1 MFIGTRGNK
10 CADKDIRRMP
20 LYALKSGLKIERIK
34 KSAFK
39 TEKEM
44 QKLVESNLPM
54 LFNLEFVRS
63 EFALGNL
70 RIDTLVFDPENK
82 CFVIIEYKNDR
93 NFSVIDQ
100 GYAYLALLL
109 NNKADFILEYNE
121 RMKMGLRKDELD
133 WSQSRVIFIS
143 PEFTKYQK
151 GAINFRDLPIELWEI
166 SVYENGMVLMDS
178 ITTPEGSESIEKIS
192 PRGESF
198 KEVAREIKVYSE
210 QDHLNGL
217 PEEISELYE
226 NLKMRIIS
234 LGGVMIV
241 PKKHYIG
248 FKTEKNFVDIHP
260 QKSQIKIWLNM
271 KKGELDDPK
280 ALTRNMKGIG
290 HWGNGEYELILTPD
304 ADLDYVMTL
313 IKQSFKKQ
321 IQ

>member
-1 MFIGTRGNK
+1 VG
-10 CADKDIRRMP
+10 
-20 LYALKSGLKIERIK
+20 
-34 KSAFK
+34 
-39 TEKEM
+39 
-44 QKLVESNLPM
+44 ESNLPI

-100 GYAYLALLL
+100 GYSYLALLL

-121 RMKMGLRKDELD
+121 RMKRGLRKDKLD

-143 PEFTKYQK
+143 PDFTKFQK

-166 SVYENGMVLMDS
+166 SVYENGMVLINS

-198 KEVAREIKVYSE
+198 KKVSREIKVYSE
-210 QDHLNGL
+210 QDFPNGL
-217 PEEISELYE
+217 PEEIAELYE
-226 NLKMRIIS
+226 NLKARIVS
-234 LGGVMIV
+234 LGGVKID
-241 PKKHYIG
+241 PKKYYIG
-248 FKTEKNFVDIHP
+248 FKTEKNFVDVFP
-260 QKSQIKIWLNM
+260 QTTQVKMWLNM

-280 ALTRNMKGIG
+280 ALARNMKGIG
-290 HWGNGEYELILTPD
+290 HWGNGEYELNVNPYT
-304 ADLDYVMTL
+304 DLDYVMTL

-321 IQ
+321 TQ

>member
-1 MFIGTRGNK
+1 
-10 CADKDIRRMP
+10 MP
-20 LYALKSGLKIERIK
+20 LYTVKSGLKIERVR

-54 LFNLEFVRS
+54 LFNLEFIRS

-70 RIDTLVFDPENK
+70 RIDTLAFDPETK

-100 GYAYLALLL
+100 GYSYLALLL

-121 RMKMGLRKDELD
+121 RMKKGLRKDELD

-143 PEFTKYQK
+143 PEFTRYQK

-166 SVYENGMVLMDS
+166 SLYENGMVLIDS

-198 KEVAREIKVYSE
+198 KEVSREIKVYSE
-210 QDHLNGL
+210 QDFLNGL
-217 PEEISELYE
+217 PEEIAELYE
-226 NLKMRIIS
+226 NLKARIVS
-234 LGGVMIV
+234 LGGVKIV

-248 FKTEKNFVDIHP
+248 FKIEKNFVDVLP
-260 QKSQIKIWLNM
+260 QKSQVKMWLNM

-280 ALTRNMKGIG
+280 ALARNMNGIG
-290 HWGNGEYELILTPD
+290 HWGNGEYELIVNPD
-304 ADLDYVMTL
+304 ADLDYLMTL
-313 IKQSFKKQ
+313 IKQSFRKQ
-321 IQ
+321 TQ

>member
-271 KKGELDDPK
+271 KKANL
-280 ALTRNMKGIG
+280 M
-290 HWGNGEYELILTPD
+290 
-304 ADLDYVMTL
+304 
-313 IKQSFKKQ
+313 
-321 IQ
+321 IQGSNP